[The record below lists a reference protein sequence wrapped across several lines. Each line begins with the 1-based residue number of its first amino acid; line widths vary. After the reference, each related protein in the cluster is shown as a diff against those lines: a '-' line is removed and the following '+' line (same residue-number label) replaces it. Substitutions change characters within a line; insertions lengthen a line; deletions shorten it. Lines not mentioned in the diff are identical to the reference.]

1 MDTESIK
8 SSLFTRQQVAQ
19 LTGVDDSSLNYW
31 MREGLLRPAE
41 GGSGKGSH
49 RRFDFVQ
56 VNIAAIYGQ
65 LRRFGVNIAALRS
78 LNDLLQSS
86 AQLGTTAQLHASNYT
101 TAAWYGSKLDAFR
114 RGVPVMIEPN
124 WAIKDDPE
132 GMSTQA
138 KMEWLKQERPATDE
152 QDLSIHL
159 LRNERD
165 YDDVETIVAAAEKF
179 GPGRETE
186 AKVYADLVLDILSPG
201 YSDEI
206 TWLLG
211 LRDDGTWDIESG
223 SDGKFFENIYGRKSA
238 DFGSGIF
245 VPLGAILR
253 KIWEL
258 KTPAVFRRERHAE
271 GVQDLLAIA
280 GLHVKVIPAPDE
292 DGELTVEFDAPVTL
306 EQINEVL
313 SKPAWKVREEA
324 KARQRA
330 SK

>member
-56 VNIAAIYGQ
+56 VNIAAVYGQ

-78 LNDLLQSS
+78 LGDLMQSS
-86 AQLGTTAQLHASNYT
+86 ASLGASVQLHVANYSV
-101 TAAWYGSKLDAFR
+101 AARYGSKLDAFR
-114 RGVPVMIEPN
+114 RGEPVMIEPN
-124 WAIKDDPE
+124 RAVRGDPP
-132 GMSTQA
+132 GLSRDA
-138 KMEWLKQERPATDE
+138 LLDWLKEKRPATDE
-152 QDLSIHL
+152 QDLSTHL
-159 LRNERD
+159 LQYERD
-165 YDDVETIVAAAEKF
+165 YDDVPTIVAAAETF
-179 GPGRETE
+179 GPDREAE
-186 AKVYADLVLDILSPG
+186 ASVYTDLVVDILAPG
-201 YSDEI
+201 YSEEI

-211 LRDDGTWDIESG
+211 LRDDGTWDVESG
-223 SDGKFFENIYGRKSA
+223 SDGKFFENIYGRKA
-238 DFGSGIF
+238 GDFGSGIF
-245 VPLGAILR
+245 IPLGAILR
-253 KIWEL
+253 RIWEL
-258 KTPAVFRRERHAE
+258 KTPAEFRRELRAE

-280 GLHVKVIPAPDE
+280 GLQVKVIPAPDE

-324 KARQRA
+324 KARQEA
-330 SK
+330 SQ